1 MGLVAVTAEERIS
14 EQGKSEEI
22 IQNSVEKNRK
32 KTWEKVSDVFR
43 CLVENLR
50 LTMLSV
56 CGSKLQ

>member
-32 KTWEKVSDVFR
+32 KT
-43 CLVENLR
+43 
-50 LTMLSV
+50 
-56 CGSKLQ
+56 